1 MFSSLA
7 VTTPYLALAGVVVVP
22 VPVMLFTGVVGVVT
36 AGVVGVVTA
45 GVVGVVT
52 VPLPAGVEVL
62 SDAIDTL
69 LKSSSEV

>member
-1 MFSSLA
+1 M
-7 VTTPYLALAGVVVVP
+7 VP

-45 GVVGVVT
+45 DAVGAVA

-62 SDAIDTL
+62 PEAIDTL
-69 LKSSSEV
+69 LRSSSEV